1 MKLKKKDKRP
11 SSPNATPSS
20 TFRYPPTWEPLN
32 CFLQSCLAR
41 KYQLPP
47 TELTDRL
54 LLMLNIVRRGP
65 ASTVTSLL
73 FRSISSRCIRTTQ
86 TRDVQQCIS
95 RAAYEISA
103 RPFGTSTKWRQVAA
117 AATAHEDEAVQSEV
131 EQGFSLNEPPSNA
144 QTKRPTN
151 HGLVTK
157 FKELAERGMVSGTV
171 IDTLTRQMGLETMT
185 HVQTL
190 TINEI
195 LKGHDV

>member
-1 MKLKKKDKRP
+1 M
-11 SSPNATPSS
+11 
-20 TFRYPPTWEPLN
+20 
-32 CFLQSCLAR
+32 
-41 KYQLPP
+41 
-47 TELTDRL
+47 
-54 LLMLNIVRRGP
+54 
-65 ASTVTSLL
+65 
-73 FRSISSRCIRTTQ
+73 
-86 TRDVQQCIS
+86 QQCIS

-131 EQGFSLNEPPSNA
+131 EQGFSLNEPPANA
-144 QTKRPTN
+144 QMKRPTN

>member
-1 MKLKKKDKRP
+1 
-11 SSPNATPSS
+11 
-20 TFRYPPTWEPLN
+20 
-32 CFLQSCLAR
+32 
-41 KYQLPP
+41 
-47 TELTDRL
+47 
-54 LLMLNIVRRGP
+54 MLNIVRRGP
-65 ASTVTSLL
+65 ASTVSSLL

-95 RAAYEISA
+95 QAAYPIPA
-103 RPFGTSTKWRQVAA
+103 RSFGTSTRWRQVAA
-117 AATAHEDEAVQSEV
+117 AATAHEDEAIQSEV
-131 EQGFSLNEPPSNA
+131 EQGFSLKEPPSNA
-144 QTKRPTN
+144 QTKRPAN
-151 HGLVTK
+151 YGPVTK